1 MNTALAAA
9 HLAAVTLLSSM
20 THDLAQPCFA
30 LTSAHLQDFSRQM
43 TELAERAGES
53 CSLGVL
59 SVPYASPRWSQVAA
73 MSPQDVV
80 HELMEQICD
89 RGATAVD
96 HLWPV
101 LPSLTLIESRLR
113 QMLPDRVHVLR
124 RMLRDGP
131 WPGQGAQVTA
141 PLNFP
146 PLPSCQADPSTTLSR
161 QNATAATTAIY
172 DGIARNGCHQAPLA
186 PQQLLS
192 PTSDSPS
199 QATSSRQNGFVT
211 DSCTPSRHAD
221 ADLVI
226 TVPTV
231 DKATPVRLGLASQG
245 EVRHI
250 RTPRRDSWGT
260 DSDHSAGSSK
270 TTDRPLVSDI
280 DAKIAVL
287 SNWGQPLPQLPTKTI
302 HESSLHKVPQAP
314 KKRPSW
320 PLLNKTVTIPQKQSS
335 KLSLAHPADHSSA
348 SSDTLCLESG
358 DCSSSSGKRIRD
370 CQLKP
375 AGYIRLNPVNSQGSA
390 HCDIDSCSSLL
401 VGNRSPSSPYSQRP
415 CAVETKSP
423 ATPHTWSPSVPQSK
437 FSDSPQP
444 ISMAQSHCTA
454 APQTLSLSAPQTQS
468 PSASEA
474 QSPAAA
480 QACFSSVPQAQFHS
494 APQKPVPQS
503 KSTDAEQMPK
513 PPQGQ
518 SQPQSQLQMWPLVR
532 KYRVPEPLK
541 GPHSPKQGVFS
552 SAPGRIAQGCNTA
565 PSRHDQ
571 SPAAS
576 PVASL
581 ATDQSQAASSH
592 AQKQQPAVSR
602 STISVSA
609 QAPRQPSQRLSPAV
623 ISSPVFRSATAPAS
637 ILPQVA
643 SESPLQSQ
651 HQVDNLAQPQT
662 PPQSHALRQVQS
674 HGPNCK
680 LLAEPAADHL
690 RIKAGNFAASKWIME
705 QDVGTISGSDSKL
718 DVWQTPHVPSKW
730 CAQGRV

>member
-30 LTSAHLQDFSRQM
+30 LTSAHLQNFSRQM

-59 SVPYASPRWSQVAA
+59 SVPSASPRWSQVAA

-131 WPGQGAQVTA
+131 WPGQGAQIMA
-141 PLNFP
+141 PLSLP

-161 QNATAATTAIY
+161 QNATASTTAIY
-172 DGIARNGCHQAPLA
+172 DGIARNGCHQTPLA

-221 ADLVI
+221 ADLFI

-231 DKATPVRLGLASQG
+231 DKATPARLGLASQG

-250 RTPRRDSWGT
+250 RTPRRASWGT

-270 TTDRPLVSDI
+270 VTDRPLVSDI

-287 SNWGQPLPQLPTKTI
+287 SKWGQPLPQLPTKTV
-302 HESSLHKVPQAP
+302 HELPLHKVPQAP

-348 SSDTLCLESG
+348 SSDTLRLESG
-358 DCSSSSGKRIRD
+358 GCSSSSGKSLRD
-370 CQLKP
+370 SQSKP
-375 AGYIRLNPVNSQGSA
+375 AGYIRLSPVNSQGSA
-390 HCDIDSCSSLL
+390 HCDINSCSSLL
-401 VGNRSPSSPYSQRP
+401 IGNRSPSPPYSQRP
-415 CAVETKSP
+415 CALETKSP
-423 ATPHTWSPSVPQSK
+423 ASPHTWSPSVPQSK
-437 FSDSPQP
+437 LSDSSQP
-444 ISMAQSHCTA
+444 IAMAQSHCTA
-454 APQTLSLSAPQTQS
+454 APQTLSPFAPQTQS
-468 PSASEA
+468 PSASET
-474 QSPAAA
+474 QSSAAA
-480 QACFSSVPQAQFHS
+480 QACFSSVPQAQFRS

-503 KSTDAEQMPK
+503 KPTDAEQMPK
-513 PPQGQ
+513 PPQPSQGQ
-518 SQPQSQLQMWPLVR
+518 SHPQSHLQMWPFVR

-541 GPHSPKQGVFS
+541 APHSPKQGVFS
-552 SAPGRIAQGCNTA
+552 NTPGLMAQGCNTA
-565 PSRHDQ
+565 PSGHDQ

-581 ATDQSQAASSH
+581 ATDQSPAASPH
-592 AQKQQPAVSR
+592 
-602 STISVSA
+602 A

-637 ILPQVA
+637 ILSQVA
-643 SESPLQSQ
+643 LESPLHSQ

-674 HGPNCK
+674 QGSDCK

-690 RIKAGNFAASKWIME
+690 RIKAGNFAASKWIVE
-705 QDVGTISGSDSKL
+705 QDVGTISGPDSKL
-718 DVWQTPHVPSKW
+718 DIWHTPHVPSKW